1 MKISALGITA
11 AVIAIVLSGCAAEE
25 TEEATLTLAETKG
38 SAQLMRNIISGQ
50 ISPEITAAVTDVTD
64 ASETCDSDSEG
75 FMRLWRS
82 TARTELT
89 PDAASKV
96 MTIQQT
102 IAGSFVSKGWTSESV
117 KLSESSTIVT
127 LTNPDSLAVI
137 DITATTD
144 DDGVGTG
151 ATVFVDIAGP
161 CVKTDGPGS
170 AELKQLGE

>member
-1 MKISALGITA
+1 MKITGYGVIVAAIAVGI
-11 AVIAIVLSGCAAEE
+11 SGCAAAD
-25 TEEATLTLAETKG
+25 TAEATLSLAETK
-38 SAQLMRNIISGQ
+38 SAAQLVRNSISGQ

-64 ASETCDSDSEG
+64 ASETCNSDSKSL
-75 FMRLWRS
+75 MRLWRS

-89 PDAASKV
+89 PDAAGKV

-117 KLSESSTIVT
+117 KLSDSSTIVT
-127 LTNPDSLAVI
+127 LTNPSSLAVI

-151 ATVFVDIAGP
+151 ATIFVDIAGP

-170 AELKQLGE
+170 AELQQLS

>member
-11 AVIAIVLSGCAAEE
+11 AVIAILFTGCAA
-25 TEEATLTLAETKG
+25 TESADATLSLADTKG
-38 SAQLMRNIISGQ
+38 TAQLVRNTISNQ

-64 ASETCDSDSEG
+64 ASETCDSDAQSL
-75 FMRLWRS
+75 MRLWRS

-96 MTIQQT
+96 TTIQQT

-117 KLSESSTIVT
+117 KLSDSATIVT
-127 LTNPDSLAVI
+127 LTNPASLAVI
-137 DITATTD
+137 DITATTA
-144 DDGVGTG
+144 DDGAGTG
-151 ATVFVDIAGP
+151 ATIFVDIAGP

>member
-1 MKISALGITA
+1 MKIAALGITV
-11 AVIAIVLSGCAAEE
+11 AVIAIALSGCAAAE
-25 TEEATLTLAETKG
+25 TAEATLSLAETK
-38 SAQLMRNIISGQ
+38 SAAQLVRNSISGQ

-64 ASETCDSDSEG
+64 ASETCNSDSKSL
-75 FMRLWRS
+75 MRLWRS

-89 PDAASKV
+89 PDAANKV

-117 KLSESSTIVT
+117 KLSDSETIVT
-127 LTNPDSLAVI
+127 LTNPNSLAVI
-137 DITATTD
+137 DITAMTD

-151 ATVFVDIAGP
+151 ATIFVDIAGP

-170 AELKQLGE
+170 AELQQLGE

>member
-1 MKISALGITA
+1 MKVAALGITV
-11 AVIAIVLSGCAAEE
+11 AVIAVALSGCAAAE
-25 TEEATLTLAETKG
+25 TAEATLSLADTK
-38 SAQLMRNIISGQ
+38 STAQLVRNAISGQ

-64 ASETCDSDSEG
+64 ASETCNSDSTG
-75 FMRLWRS
+75 LMRLWRS

-89 PDAASKV
+89 PDAATKV
-96 MTIQQT
+96 TLIQQT

-117 KLSESSTIVT
+117 KLSDSETIVT
-127 LTNPDSLAVI
+127 LTNPSSLAVI

-151 ATVFVDIAGP
+151 ATIFVDIAGP

-170 AELKQLGE
+170 AELQQLGE